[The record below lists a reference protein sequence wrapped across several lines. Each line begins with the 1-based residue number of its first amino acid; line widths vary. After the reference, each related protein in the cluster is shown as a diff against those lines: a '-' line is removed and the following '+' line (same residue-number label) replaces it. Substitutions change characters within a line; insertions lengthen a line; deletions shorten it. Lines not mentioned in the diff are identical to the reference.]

1 MFSEPSPK
9 QSRRKSEYER
19 PIVYDREIFIE
30 ICRRLLLGEDPLAIC
45 EKPPMPTR
53 PGFLGWTQD
62 HKEAREIYRSME
74 NFRSDRALASKLGT
88 PLLVGIDEWEEQVRA
103 NIQRGWPAD
112 YIDRSVAQMAT
123 GRDLGRVFEAGF
135 NYCRST
141 QLAQSRLSKR
151 RDNALRQIQCW
162 RKGLGA
168 KSRRLSDQ
176 FLDE

>member
-88 PLLVGIDEWEEQVRA
+88 PSAGRHRRMGGAGSCQYPARLASGLHRP
-103 NIQRGWPAD
+103 QRCPNGNGA
-112 YIDRSVAQMAT
+112 RS
-123 GRDLGRVFEAGF
+123 GPRV
-135 NYCRST
+135 
-141 QLAQSRLSKR
+141 
-151 RDNALRQIQCW
+151 
-162 RKGLGA
+162 
-168 KSRRLSDQ
+168 
-176 FLDE
+176 